1 MAKIQIDLGECS
13 AEIDFTVYDMYMNT
27 PLGCHAGALGAF
39 NVALQFGPKGAG
51 ELVIGGDNK
60 ILELYRSKG
69 LYRKL
74 MDALAAGAENGFG
87 DIGGYPKKGHWI
99 ISAPWGKHDHSPST
113 IGTAEIMDLISQFC
127 DREPDKYG
135 HYVMTNPSDCAAHGN
150 NSGFPATRTMV
161 WMPAYVGFSQNS
173 QGRTTRVTGVWT
185 PYVPEPEVPK
195 AVEPAKIVPEIK
207 RQTAEIKVVDDVAP
221 KAFFVP
227 DLWKDMPNRYQRYNW
242 RNRVMEEQDA
252 DIIRRLEAKV
262 KVQVQNLPR
271 IEVAKRRAEQTRRPN
286 RIDMDALRRR
296 HGGGWEQRY
305 GNRAR

>member
-135 HYVMTNPSDCAAHGN
+135 NYMMTDPSDCGAHGN

-161 WMPAYVGFSQNS
+161 WMPKYIGFSRDS
-173 QGRTTRVTGVWT
+173 RGRSTRATNVWS
-185 PYVPEPEVPK
+185 PHVPEPVVPK
-195 AVEPAKIVPEIK
+195 AVEQPKIVDEI
-207 RQTAEIKVVDDVAP
+207 RGQAAEAKTVDGVAM
-221 KAFFVP
+221 AA
-227 DLWKDMPNRYQRYNW
+227 W
-242 RNRVMEEQDA
+242 RNMVMEEQPG
-252 DIIRRLEAKV
+252 DIKRRLEFKIE
-262 KVQVQNLPR
+262 KNRLPPA
-271 IEVAKRRAEQTRRPN
+271 EAAKRKVEQTRRPDK
-286 RIDMDALRRR
+286 IDMHALRRR

-305 GNRAR
+305 GNKAI